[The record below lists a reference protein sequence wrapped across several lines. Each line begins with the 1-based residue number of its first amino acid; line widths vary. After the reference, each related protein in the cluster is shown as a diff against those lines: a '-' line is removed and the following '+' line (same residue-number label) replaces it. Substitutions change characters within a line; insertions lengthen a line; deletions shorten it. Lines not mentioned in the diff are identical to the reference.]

1 MIILSEVSQ
10 PSTGVRLS
18 QPQVVAYMDGH
29 CAGEG
34 TLCISESQV
43 TWICRSSG
51 LGFSLTYPSIIL
63 HAISTDLSTFP
74 HECIYVLV
82 DASKSERHRRRAVP
96 FYTAAEARNVQDL
109 RLAEEEL
116 NQNGDVS
123 DEDDDEE
130 GKNVVIRFIPS
141 DVSVLQQIYSEMCAC
156 QELNPDEGDDFS
168 VTDEEGDGAMA
179 IDADADA
186 MMSGDGWYT
195 VENIGDDGNI
205 ELSEEGRANLR
216 RMLNQSN
223 NGNGDQGECEE
234 DEMEE
239 Q

>member
-10 PSTGVRLS
+10 PSVGVRLS

-34 TLCISESQV
+34 TLCVSESQV

-82 DASKSERHRRRAVP
+82 DASKS
-96 FYTAAEARNVQDL
+96 DL
-109 RLAEEEL
+109 HLAEEEL
-116 NQNGDVS
+116 NQNGNAS

-130 GKNVVIRFIPS
+130 GKNVVIRFVPADS
-141 DVSVLQQIYSEMCAC
+141 SVLQEIYSEMCAC

-168 VTDEEGDGAMA
+168 DDEGDGSMA
-179 IDADADA
+179 IDGDVDA

-195 VENIGDDGNI
+195 AANIGDGENI

-223 NGNGDQGECEE
+223 NGHGDQGECEE

>member
-10 PSTGVRLS
+10 PSVGVRLS

-34 TLCISESQV
+34 TLCVSESQV

-82 DASKSERHRRRAVP
+82 DASKSERRRRRTIP
-96 FYTAAEARNVQDL
+96 LYTATETRNVQDL
-109 RLAEEEL
+109 HLAEEEL
-116 NQNGDVS
+116 NQNGNAS

-130 GKNVVIRFIPS
+130 GKNVVIRFVPADS
-141 DVSVLQQIYSEMCAC
+141 SVLQEIYSEMCAC

-168 VTDEEGDGAMA
+168 DDEGDGSMA
-179 IDADADA
+179 IDGDVDA

-195 VENIGDDGNI
+195 AANIGDGENI

-223 NGNGDQGECEE
+223 NGHGDQGECEE

>member
-1 MIILSEVSQ
+1 MIIMSEVSQ

-18 QPQVVAYMDGH
+18 QPQVVAYLDTH

-34 TLCISESQV
+34 TLCVSESQV
-43 TWICRSSG
+43 TWICRSTG

-74 HECIYVLV
+74 QECIYVLV
-82 DASKSERHRRRAVP
+82 DANKSERRGRHAIP
-96 FYTAAEARNVQDL
+96 LYTSAEARYVQDL
-109 RLAEEEL
+109 QLAEEEL
-116 NQNGDVS
+116 HQNGDTS
-123 DEDDDEE
+123 DDDDDEE
-130 GKNVVIRFIPS
+130 GKNLVIRFVPA
-141 DVSVLQQIYSEMCAC
+141 DLSVLQQIYSEMCAC

-168 VTDEEGDGAMA
+168 EDEGEAVVAMDG
-179 IDADADA
+179 DADA

-195 VENIGDDGNI
+195 ANNIGEDDEI
-205 ELSEEGRANLR
+205 ELSEEGRANLQ
-216 RMLNQSN
+216 RMLGHSN
-223 NGNGDQGECEE
+223 NGHGDHEEHEE

>member
-1 MIILSEVSQ
+1 MIIMSEVSQ

-18 QPQVVAYMDGH
+18 QPQVVAYMDAH

-34 TLCISESQV
+34 TLCVSESQV
-43 TWICRSSG
+43 TWICRSTG

-74 HECIYVLV
+74 QECIYVLV
-82 DASKSERHRRRAVP
+82 DASKSERRRRRTVP
-96 FYTAAEARNVQDL
+96 LYTAAEARNVQDL
-109 RLAEEEL
+109 QLAEEEL
-116 NQNGDVS
+116 NQNGDIS

-130 GKNVVIRFIPS
+130 AKNVVIRFVPS
-141 DVSVLQQIYSEMCAC
+141 DIRED
-156 QELNPDEGDDFS
+156 DE
-168 VTDEEGDGAMA
+168 
-179 IDADADA
+179 
-186 MMSGDGWYT
+186 
-195 VENIGDDGNI
+195 I

-223 NGNGDQGECEE
+223 NGHGDQGEHEE
-234 DEMEE
+234 DQMEE